1 MRKHG
6 TKPILVFL
14 TDNEKASWLLL
25 STLVSLLSSSTVQQ
39 ENSYSYII
47 MVTSRSEKVK
57 KG

>member
-6 TKPILVFL
+6 TKPILVLL
-14 TDNEKASWLLL
+14 TDNEKASWSLL
-25 STLVSLLSSSTVQQ
+25 SSLVSLLLSSTVQQ